1 MEEQSQLKAIQVAIR
16 KLIKPLRQVADKKLT
31 KLPPV
36 DALEKLAAA
45 IPAGASLAEAVDAQK
60 RQLMQVVNDLRRTR
74 AETFRRVV
82 SEFIRELKASGEA
95 ATETADGWQ
104 IGPVEL
110 HLKAERGEARA
121 TYNKAPV
128 SPTSR
133 WAVVSTKQDLAE
145 LRAEAMKMLKG
156 AEERF
161 SDDSIT
167 QLMMEAYRT
176 TVASRRE
183 AKTPRPELVPIVDLH
198 RSFRIALVAHE
209 LEGQKPD
216 KALSSASL
224 PRWCFLHILDRYQQ
238 LSGKLSTKERLVYQ
252 TGAQAEQAKGIG
264 YMLGGLDPQHRYRV
278 YCHVL
283 SHS

>member
-1 MEEQSQLKAIQVAIR
+1 MDDKSQMKAIQNSIR

-31 KLPPV
+31 KMPTA
-36 DALEKLAAA
+36 DEIEKLAAA
-45 IPAGASLAEAVDAQK
+45 IPSGATLAEAVETQK
-60 RQLMQVVNDLRRTR
+60 RQLMQVVADVRKTR

-95 ATETADGWQ
+95 TTETADGWQ

-110 HLKAERGEARA
+110 QLKVERGEARA
-121 TYNKAPV
+121 TYNKAPI
-128 SPTSR
+128 SPASR
-133 WAVVSTKQDLAE
+133 WAVVTTKQDLAD
-145 LRAEAMKMLKG
+145 LRADAMKMLKS

-161 SDDSIT
+161 SDDLIK
-167 QLMMEAYRT
+167 QLMMDAYRT
-176 TVASRRE
+176 AVAGRRE
-183 AKTPRPELVPIVDLH
+183 AKTPRAELVPIVDLH
-198 RSFRIALVAHE
+198 RAFRIALVAHE

-216 KALSSASL
+216 KTLGSASM

-238 LSGKLSTKERLVYQ
+238 LSGRLNAKERLVYQ

-283 SHS
+283 LHA